1 MLDPIGVS
9 AWLFMRELVGHKFA
23 IADVL
28 FLIVDVQN
36 VAGAV
41 MVYAEDQAKR
51 QGPKR
56 AAFRYDDIADLI
68 DVDKIA

>member
-1 MLDPIGVS
+1 
-9 AWLFMRELVGHKFA
+9 MRELVGQKFSV
-23 IADVL
+23 ADVL
-28 FLIVDVQN
+28 YLIVDVQN

-51 QGPKR
+51 LGPKR
-56 AAFRYDDIADLI
+56 AAFHYDDIADLI